1 MFNSIFWENLV
12 TETNLYAEQII
23 NNENK
28 RRKIDKAWFPIDCDE
43 LKIYIALC
51 IIAAEVKKPAIQMYW
66 SKRAV
71 IATPIF
77 RETMPYKR
85 FLQISRFLHFANN
98 EVANR
103 SDKLSKIKPVI
114 NYFNQQFQKI
124 YTMQEDIAI
133 DESLVKFK
141 GRLSYKQYNP
151 SKRARF
157 GIKVYKLCE
166 SSTGYYNFKIYT
178 GRDRIHTTKNASET
192 VVKELSKPILHKGHT
207 LYLDNWYSSP
217 NLFVTLLNSKTNVI
231 GTVRANRKN
240 MPKDFLK
247 TKLKTGEY
255 EMRSCNGLL
264 AIKWKDKRDV
274 FILSTKHTTVA
285 MTEQIKKQHNP
296 TWKPKCIVEYNKGM
310 IGVDR
315 QDQMLACFP
324 LMRKCMKGYRKIFF
338 YLFDMALFNSFI
350 LHNKIN
356 NEKRQGYA
364 EYKVKI
370 AELLLENTPLPN
382 YNRKGQLSNGD
393 LPLRLQ
399 AQQWSHFPKH
409 IDPTPS
415 NQHPKRRCVV
425 CTKHKQRRE
434 TTWECKKCKI
444 ALHVPTCFERYHT
457 VKDY

>member
-1 MFNSIFWENLV
+1 MSSKRKISIENSDDFAASSSDSGIVRFVRKATKQLVISEESDNEDYYQPPELWLSTSKEEMEVFNIMFNSIFWENLV

-28 RRKIDKAWFPIDCDE
+28 RRKIDEAWFAIDCDE

-114 NYFNQQFQKI
+114 NYFNQQFEEI

-166 SSTGYYNFKIYT
+166 SSTGYCYNFKIYT
-178 GRDRIHTTKNASET
+178 GRDKIHTTENASET
-192 VVKELSKPILHKGHT
+192 VVKELSKPIFYKGHT

-217 NLFVTLLNSKTNVI
+217 NLFVTLLN
-231 GTVRANRKN
+231 
-240 MPKDFLK
+240 
-247 TKLKTGEY
+247 
-255 EMRSCNGLL
+255 
-264 AIKWKDKRDV
+264 
-274 FILSTKHTTVA
+274 
-285 MTEQIKKQHNP
+285 
-296 TWKPKCIVEYNKGM
+296 
-310 IGVDR
+310 
-315 QDQMLACFP
+315 
-324 LMRKCMKGYRKIFF
+324 
-338 YLFDMALFNSFI
+338 
-350 LHNKIN
+350 
-356 NEKRQGYA
+356 
-364 EYKVKI
+364 
-370 AELLLENTPLPN
+370 
-382 YNRKGQLSNGD
+382 
-393 LPLRLQ
+393 
-399 AQQWSHFPKH
+399 
-409 IDPTPS
+409 
-415 NQHPKRRCVV
+415 
-425 CTKHKQRRE
+425 
-434 TTWECKKCKI
+434 
-444 ALHVPTCFERYHT
+444 
-457 VKDY
+457 